1 MVYGGKPSTGCYL
14 CRKRKIKVRNYPQY
28 EIEPLLGFVMI
39 VYITFRLPWVYHRLT
54 LSTQCDEGRPG
65 CRNCSIYGRPCPGY
79 RPDAVFRNETS
90 KVERLAKKENSS
102 SSSSQSQTP
111 PSHSSA
117 VVNRRH
123 RDPSEDLTLTL
134 HRIADST
141 WEERAV
147 CYFFDQYTV
156 NADQEEGMGHLE
168 YLPPLYAR
176 AGEISHRGA
185 GSPAACLRRAVD
197 ATALM
202 TLANASNA
210 PQLMIKARQG
220 YGKALR
226 GLREALSS
234 PDSAVKDE
242 TFASV
247 MLLSLF
253 EDITGERNGLLS
265 SHTAGFE
272 FLMKLRG
279 KSQLDHQRGRD
290 MFNFAYAHTVC
301 SINPESLSL
310 GLCADACCSM
320 LKFLH

>member
-1 MVYGGKPSTGCYL
+1 ML
-14 CRKRKIKVRNYPQY
+14 ICR
-28 EIEPLLGFVMI
+28 L
-39 VYITFRLPWVYHRLT
+39 
-54 LSTQCDEGRPG
+54 QCDEGRPG
-65 CRNCSIYGRPCPGY
+65 CRNCAIYGRPCPGY

-102 SSSSQSQTP
+102 ASSSKSQSQTP
-111 PSHSSA
+111 SSQFSA
-117 VVNRRH
+117 VVDRR
-123 RDPSEDLTLTL
+123 RGDPTEDLTLTL

-156 NADQEEGMGHLE
+156 NADHEEGMGHLE

-176 AGEISHRGA
+176 AGEIGHMGT

-202 TLANASNA
+202 TLANASHA

-301 SINPESLSL
+301 SVKPQSVLS
-310 GLCADACCSM
+310 GCWC
-320 LKFLH
+320 